1 MKESW
6 YIDSVLKKAEFAGL
20 CSALIA
26 ELEQREGNMDWI
38 LRHYDRRFDSECF
51 QLKMLESDRE
61 RTRSLVEKF
70 NELMKEKE

>member
-6 YIDSVLKKAEFAGL
+6 YIDSVIKKAEFAGL

-38 LRHYDRRFDSECF
+38 LRHYDRSFDSEGF
-51 QLKMLESDRE
+51 QLKMLESNRE
-61 RTRSLVEKF
+61 VTRSLVEKF
-70 NELMKEKE
+70 NELMKEK